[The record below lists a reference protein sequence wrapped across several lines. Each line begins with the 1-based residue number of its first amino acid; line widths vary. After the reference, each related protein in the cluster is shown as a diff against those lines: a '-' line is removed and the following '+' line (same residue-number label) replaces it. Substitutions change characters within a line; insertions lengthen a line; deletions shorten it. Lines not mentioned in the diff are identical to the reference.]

1 MTTTSAETI
10 IRPARARTAAAG
22 ATVRRRQGFQHGGWF
37 VAPFLA
43 LFALFVIWPLLRG
56 LYLSFTDANIS
67 GDGASFVGLD
77 NYREALQDPLMWD
90 AFGHSAYFTLLV
102 VPCITVLAFLL
113 AMLAHH
119 IERGKWLW
127 RLCFFMPFLLPS
139 TVAANLWQW
148 LFNPG
153 TGMVNHVFGLDTP
166 WLTDKS
172 YALLAVV
179 ITTLWWTVGFSFL
192 LYLAALQG
200 IPPTSTRPP
209 SWTARTPGTARST
222 SRCRCCAT
230 SPAWSSPSR
239 SSPRSRSSTRPS
251 SCRTSGPAPRSRP
264 GPSSST
270 PSNRASPATAW
281 ATPPRSPSSSS
292 CSSRP
297 SPSPG
302 CGCCATVRRAADDH
316 RRTDDPHQ
324 APPELDPGQIV
335 LTLLGTAVSAVFLAP
350 LAWALFTSLKSET
363 EAVEVPTHW
372 LPEDWTGQAWTA
384 LFETGNITDWFVNS
398 LVVSVCVTTVVL
410 LVSALAGYGFARTE
424 FRGKGAL
431 MALVMAGLMISPAV
445 LGVPLFTT
453 VQQMGWSTPTGA

>member
-10 IRPARARTAAAG
+10 IRPARAKTAADS

-43 LFALFVIWPLLRG
+43 LFALFVVWPLLRG

-67 GDGASFVGLD
+67 GDGANFIGLD
-77 NYREALQDPLMWD
+77 NYSEALQDPLMWD
-90 AFGHSAYFTLLV
+90 ALGHSAYFTLLV

-153 TGMVNHVFGLDTP
+153 TGMINHVFGLETP

-200 IPPTSTRPP
+200 IPLHLYEAAKLDGANAWHRMLHITLPMLRNITGLVVALQILASLQVFDQAVVMQDFGPGPEESTR
-209 SWTARTPGTARST
+209 TF
-222 SRCRCCAT
+222 
-230 SPAWSSPSR
+230 
-239 SSPRSRSSTRPS
+239 
-251 SCRTSGPAPRSRP
+251 
-264 GPSSST
+264 
-270 PSNRASPATAW
+270 
-281 ATPPRSPSSSS
+281 
-292 CSSRP
+292 
-297 SPSPG
+297 
-302 CGCCATVRRAADDH
+302 V
-316 RRTDDPHQ
+316 Q
-324 APPELDPGQIV
+324 Y
-335 LTLLGTAVSAVFLAP
+335 TLEQG
-350 LAWALFTSLKSET
+350 FTSYRVGYASAISIIFFVLIA
-363 EAVEVPTHW
+363 AV
-372 LPEDWTGQAWTA
+372 
-384 LFETGNITDWFVNS
+384 
-398 LVVSVCVTTVVL
+398 
-410 LVSALAGYGFARTE
+410 ALARMWLLRNREEGGR
-424 FRGKGAL
+424 
-431 MALVMAGLMISPAV
+431 
-445 LGVPLFTT
+445 
-453 VQQMGWSTPTGA
+453 